1 MQIVRSVHFAASP
14 ASDLMASGCRDK
26 KVRVF
31 TTSLQTMDP
40 LVQFSALRDS
50 VHSVRFFNDDKEILV
65 AYSDTPGLSV
75 LDVRTGATRPTCDD
89 SYTFVDCAR
98 KASFIRSSA
107 WQLGTN
113 LNQTIMWASITD
125 CSG

>member
-1 MQIVRSVHFAASP
+1 
-14 ASDLMASGCRDK
+14 MASGCRDK

-40 LVQFSALRDS
+40 IVQFSTLRDS

-75 LDVRTGATRPTCDD
+75 LDVRTGTWRNPFY
-89 SYTFVDCAR
+89 S
-98 KASFIRSSA
+98 ASFALPYLENFFCTSYLWFGNISK
-107 WQLGTN
+107 
-113 LNQTIMWASITD
+113 
-125 CSG
+125 